1 MSASGDSET
10 LPAVTNSTCLIGL
23 ERIERL
29 DILPQVF
36 SSITTPTAVST
47 EVGFEADWLT
57 VRPVQ
62 NLALVATLK
71 TQVDEGEAEAITLAM
86 ELGDVFLILDDR
98 KARQLALQLN
108 LKVIGTVGMLLR
120 AKRNGI
126 ITQIKPLLAA
136 LNQAGFRISEAL
148 IQNALR
154 IAEEL

>member
-36 SSITTPTAVST
+36 STLTIPTAVSA
-47 EVGFEADWLT
+47 EVSLSADWLT
-57 VRPVQ
+57 VKSVQ

-71 TQVDEGEAEAITLAM
+71 TQVDEGEAEAIALAM
-86 ELGDVFLILDDR
+86 ELEDVFLILDDR

-126 ITQIKPLLAA
+126 IPQIKPLLTA
-136 LNQAGFRISEAL
+136 LNQANFRISEPL

-154 IAEEL
+154 IAGEL

>member
-1 MSASGDSET
+1 MSASDDSET

-29 DILPQVF
+29 DILPQVL
-36 SSITTPTAVST
+36 STITIPTAISA
-47 EVGFEADWLT
+47 EVGLSADWLT

-71 TQVDEGEAEAITLAM
+71 TQVDEGEAEAIALAM
-86 ELGDVFLILDDR
+86 ELGDVFVILDDR
-98 KARQLALQLN
+98 KARQLAIQVN

-120 AKRNGI
+120 AKYFGI
-126 ITQIKPLLAA
+126 IPQIKPLLTA
-136 LNQAGFRISEAL
+136 LNQANFRISEPL

-154 IAEEL
+154 IAGEL

>member
-1 MSASGDSET
+1 MSASGDSDT
-10 LPAVTNSTCLIGL
+10 VPAVTNSTCLIGL

-36 SSITTPTAVST
+36 SSVTIPTAVSI
-47 EVGFEADWLT
+47 EVGFEADWLR

-62 NLALVATLK
+62 NLAVAATLK
-71 TQVDEGEAEAITLAM
+71 TQVDEGEAEAIALAM
-86 ELGDVFLILDDR
+86 ELEDVFLILDDR

-126 ITQIKPLLAA
+126 IPEIKPLLTA
-136 LNQAGFRISEAL
+136 LNQANFRISEPL
-148 IQNALR
+148 IQKALR
-154 IAEEL
+154 IAGEL

>member
-71 TQVDEGEAEAITLAM
+71 TQVDEGEAEAIALAM
-86 ELGDVFLILDDR
+86 ELEDVFLILDDR

-126 ITQIKPLLAA
+126 IPEIKPLLTA
-136 LNQAGFRISEAL
+136 LNQANFRISEPL
-148 IQNALR
+148 IQKALR
-154 IAEEL
+154 ITGEL